1 MINRD
6 DMLELTR
13 RMTPARNCFAR
24 IAGAYMDA
32 EGFEDGTFNIHFL
45 KLKEGEKKRNL
56 EIAKA
61 IPFSKTNEELK
72 EYKFPEGKERQG
84 SMWPLL
90 MALKEKGLKDDGL
103 MSVFYE
109 LVGETYKTYKDYSV
123 FMFFGS
129 YDIPV
134 KGTDKE
140 WLEGSEEVYD
150 FLVCAIS
157 PLQGEY
163 EPGEPEFGFLFPAFS
178 ERSGDYDMIDIYNAK
193 PGMVQTELMERILG
207 RKL

>member
-13 RMTPARNCFAR
+13 RMTPARNWFAR

-61 IPFSKTNEELK
+61 IPFARTNEELK